1 MLITVYYSIQIK
13 GEYPMRNKLLIG
25 AAILVVLAS
34 VAYAAFIQLLSVE
47 GTGTASGT
55 WNVKITDVKLVAAS
69 SQGASDA
76 SAPSIGTGTSVTFHT
91 NLAYPGAH
99 ATYQVTVTNNGS
111 IPAKLDSINT
121 TPTNPNMTAPT
132 YITYNYSGVTPGTT
146 TIAAGAT
153 NVMTVVVTWADSAPT
168 TANESKTVTYDL
180 NYSQST

>member
-1 MLITVYYSIQIK
+1 MLKTVYYSIQIK

-99 ATYQVTVTNNGS
+99 ATYQVTVTNTVQFLPNS
-111 IPAKLDSINT
+111 ILSIQLQ
-121 TPTNPNMTAPT
+121 PIRIRQPLPISP
-132 YITYNYSGVTPGTT
+132 ITIQG
-146 TIAAGAT
+146 
-153 NVMTVVVTWADSAPT
+153 
-168 TANESKTVTYDL
+168 
-180 NYSQST
+180 

>member
-1 MLITVYYSIQIK
+1 
-13 GEYPMRNKLLIG
+13 MRNKLLIG

-47 GTGTASGT
+47 GRGTASGT

-99 ATYQVTVTNNGS
+99 ATYQVTVTNTVQFLPNS
-111 IPAKLDSINT
+111 ILSIQLQ
-121 TPTNPNMTAPT
+121 PIRIRQPLPISP
-132 YITYNYSGVTPGTT
+132 ITIQG
-146 TIAAGAT
+146 
-153 NVMTVVVTWADSAPT
+153 
-168 TANESKTVTYDL
+168 
-180 NYSQST
+180 

>member
-1 MLITVYYSIQIK
+1 
-13 GEYPMRNKLLIG
+13 MRNKLLIG

-55 WNVKITDVKLVAAS
+55 WNDKITDVKLVAAS

-99 ATYQVTVTNNGS
+99 ATYQVTVTNTVQFLPNS
-111 IPAKLDSINT
+111 ILSIQLQ
-121 TPTNPNMTAPT
+121 PIRIRQPLPISP
-132 YITYNYSGVTPGTT
+132 ITIQG
-146 TIAAGAT
+146 
-153 NVMTVVVTWADSAPT
+153 
-168 TANESKTVTYDL
+168 
-180 NYSQST
+180 

>member
-1 MLITVYYSIQIK
+1 
-13 GEYPMRNKLLIG
+13 MRNKLLIG

-99 ATYQVTVTNNGS
+99 ATYQVTVTNTVQFLPNS
-111 IPAKLDSINT
+111 ILSIQLQ
-121 TPTNPNMTAPT
+121 PIRIRQPLPISP
-132 YITYNYSGVTPGTT
+132 ITIQG
-146 TIAAGAT
+146 
-153 NVMTVVVTWADSAPT
+153 
-168 TANESKTVTYDL
+168 
-180 NYSQST
+180 